1 MRTERKIIYEGRP
14 WYSVPAAARL
24 LHASTVRMR
33 EIMGKGE
40 VEWTQMRKG
49 GKLVVSIESL
59 LKYESTQGKVRKG
72 TS

>member
-1 MRTERKIIYEGRP
+1 
-14 WYSVPAAARL
+14 
-24 LHASTVRMR
+24 MR